1 MKKSYEIDMT
11 KGSIFPKILS
21 FSFPLMLTGMLQLLF
36 NSADVIVVGR
46 FVGHKAMA
54 AVGSTGTVV
63 YLLVNLFLGLAMGV
77 NVCIAQSIGAGKL
90 KDTEEVLSTAFCAAI
105 VSGILVFFL
114 GNCIIRPML
123 ILIAIPEDVFQDAE
137 IYLRYYFFGV
147 PFLILYDFLAAIF
160 RAVGDTKR
168 PLYTQIVAGVI
179 NVLLNLFFVIKLGL
193 GVRGVAIA
201 TSISEAFSS
210 IVLFVLLLKEEG
222 ALKLP
227 LHHLRIYPKK
237 LYRIFQLG
245 IPAGVQGMLFSISN
259 LSIQSAL
266 NSFGSTAM
274 AGATVAG
281 NIEGFVYIAMN
292 SVSQGMLSFTSQNLG
307 AKQYKRINDILKN
320 CVLALWMIAV
330 ISNILVLLFSKSMAE
345 LFTNSEE
352 VVRYAQERMFIII
365 CPYCLFGL
373 MDVLVGGLRGFG
385 YSFQPMIISLIGICC
400 TRVFYVLA
408 LFPLPAFHGLKQLY
422 FSYPVTW
429 VITLSCLWVLY
440 KKVRN
445 TFPATNEEGVV

>member
-1 MKKSYEIDMT
+1 M
-11 KGSIFPKILS
+11 
-21 FSFPLMLTGMLQLLF
+21 
-36 NSADVIVVGR
+36 
-46 FVGHKAMA
+46 
-54 AVGSTGTVV
+54 
-63 YLLVNLFLGLAMGV
+63 
-77 NVCIAQSIGAGKL
+77 
-90 KDTEEVLSTAFCAAI
+90 
-105 VSGILVFFL
+105 
-114 GNCIIRPML
+114 
-123 ILIAIPEDVFQDAE
+123 
-137 IYLRYYFFGV
+137 
-147 PFLILYDFLAAIF
+147 
-160 RAVGDTKR
+160 
-168 PLYTQIVAGVI
+168 
-179 NVLLNLFFVIKLGL
+179 
-193 GVRGVAIA
+193 
-201 TSISEAFSS
+201 
-210 IVLFVLLLKEEG
+210 
-222 ALKLP
+222 KLP

-266 NSFGSTAM
+266 NSFGSMAM

-320 CVLALWMIAV
+320 CVLALGMIAV
-330 ISNILVLLFSKSMAE
+330 ISNILVFLFSKSLAE
-345 LFTNSEE
+345 LFTNSEEE

-400 TRVFYVLA
+400 TRVFYVLV

-445 TFPATNEEGVV
+445 TFPATNEEGVI